1 VLLTSLSNQLNNC
14 LSKKGKEENNV
25 PLSLTEVIGTAEEGF
40 KSLETYVG
48 SAMAKYVLATLT
60 QVSARL
66 TEQHLQIQTLL
77 DNATANASEML
88 DKTAQFEEDHL
99 RRLKEIEDIVGAQG
113 ADRQRTT
120 MSMHAD
126 LEKVQAQI
134 AKTMAEL
141 MN

>member
-1 VLLTSLSNQLNNC
+1 
-14 LSKKGKEENNV
+14 
-25 PLSLTEVIGTAEEGF
+25 
-40 KSLETYVG
+40 
-48 SAMAKYVLATLT
+48 MAKYVLATLT

-66 TEQHLQIQTLL
+66 TEQQLQIQTLL

-99 RRLKEIEDIVGAQG
+99 RRLKEIEDIVGAQS

-126 LEKVQAQI
+126 LEKVQAQVWWRQFS
-134 AKTMAEL
+134 AFWWKEEL
-141 MN
+141 GLTA